1 MRGST
6 CGRKSRRGIGGSQ
19 GLSVLK
25 GGRCGQLPQ
34 CLLGYSPGHHGA
46 GSPVASQPPALAVT
60 GILSADQAVCPAC
73 QPCHTR
79 VRDAGQPHSAPLQ
92 AQLHPAH
99 CQQHPSAGVC
109 PGAPSSC
116 SRLGEH
122 SDHWLEGWRGPG
134 GSAADGPSSAPA
146 EAAAS
151 LPCGLCASQSH
162 GVLRWGWRAG
172 IALTSRGSWCPR
184 AWRWRA
190 GRGTLA

>member
-60 GILSADQAVCPAC
+60 GILSAETPGSKYSSTSGLS
-73 QPCHTR
+73 PR
-79 VRDAGQPHSAPLQ
+79 GQ

-99 CQQHPSAGVC
+99 RQQHPSAGVC

-122 SDHWLEGWRGPG
+122 SDRWLEGWRGPG

-190 GRGTLA
+190 GQGTLA